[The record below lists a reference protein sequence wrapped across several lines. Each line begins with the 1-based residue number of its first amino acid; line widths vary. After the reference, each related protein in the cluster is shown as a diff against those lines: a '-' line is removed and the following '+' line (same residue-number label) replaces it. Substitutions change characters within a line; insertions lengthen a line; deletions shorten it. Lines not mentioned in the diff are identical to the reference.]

1 MRADMSRMSDDLQK
15 MSGELAEMN
24 AFLAAQ
30 LKRTKLV
37 RGLS

>member
-1 MRADMSRMSDDLQK
+1 MRADLSRISDDMQK

-24 AFLAAQ
+24 AFLAAH
-30 LKRTKLV
+30 LKRMKFV